1 MSQRY
6 SLVVAIVTLGSGS
19 QVVRIAEDLGAG
31 GGTIVFGRG
40 TSVRSGRS
48 ILGVP
53 VQPGKELIYI
63 VVPRE
68 IAPKLMQM
76 ITDSCSLN
84 EPGTG
89 LAFSLPLDAVSGLES
104 EMEGS
109 REER

>member
-1 MSQRY
+1 
-6 SLVVAIVTLGSGS
+6 VV
-19 QVVRIAEDLGAG
+19 QIAEDLGAG

-53 VQPGKELIYI
+53 VEPGKELIYI

-68 IAPKLMQM
+68 TVPSLLDSL
-76 ITDSCSLN
+76 TDACRLN

-89 LAFSLPLDAVSGLES
+89 LAFSLPLEAVAGLES
-104 EMEGS
+104 EIKGG
-109 REER
+109 